1 MEGPKAQTEMQ
12 LPTIDRTPH
21 LRPSG
26 ADVASAGANRV
37 IPVAPV
43 NPSVN
48 AHPSL
53 QPVPSV
59 VDMVNP
65 ALKTNEGEAVYTS
78 VSDPGKPGSE
88 AATTPKDWTIHR
100 PAPVKVQD
108 PPPKPIYQMLMEHIQ
123 HLWAASAN
131 AVQLDQVHD
140 QLTPPVSASPSA
152 TPGDL
157 AKAVLVYDH
166 NTIKKNERL

>member
-1 MEGPKAQTEMQ
+1 MQ
-12 LPTIDRTPH
+12 LPTIDRTPN

-26 ADVASAGANRV
+26 ADVVSSGANRV

-43 NPSVN
+43 NPSVS
-48 AHPSL
+48 ATPT
-53 QPVPSV
+53 QAVPGV

-65 ALKTNEGEAVYTS
+65 ALKTNEGEAIYTS

-100 PAPVKVQD
+100 PAPEKVED
-108 PPPKPIYQMLMEHIQ
+108 PPPKPMYQMLMEHIQ
-123 HLWAASAN
+123 HLWTASAS
-131 AVQLDQVHD
+131 AVQLDQVHN
-140 QLTPPVSASPSA
+140 QLTPPVAVAPSD
-152 TPGDL
+152 TPGNL
-157 AKAVLVYDH
+157 AKSVLVYDH